1 MELRWQDA
9 YQQFSAAE
17 DEQQLFQRIAAYSKR
32 LGFEYCCYGIRVPLP
47 VSKPAVAIFDTYP
60 DGWMAHYQAKNY
72 IEIDSTVRDG
82 TLSPNMIVWP
92 DVDRIDPCPLW
103 SDAREFGLSVGVAQS
118 SWAARGAFG
127 LLSIARHADRLTPAE
142 INMLTLQ
149 TNWLANLSHSLMS
162 RFMVPKLSPA
172 AGVTLTAREREVLCW
187 TAEGKTACEIGQI
200 LSISE
205 RTVNFHVN
213 NILEKLG
220 ATNKVQ
226 AVVKAISAG
235 LIETP

>member
-1 MELRWQDA
+1 
-9 YQQFSAAE
+9 
-17 DEQQLFQRIAAYSKR
+17 
-32 LGFEYCCYGIRVPLP
+32 
-47 VSKPAVAIFDTYP
+47 
-60 DGWMAHYQAKNY
+60 
-72 IEIDSTVRDG
+72 
-82 TLSPNMIVWP
+82 
-92 DVDRIDPCPLW
+92 
-103 SDAREFGLSVGVAQS
+103 
-118 SWAARGAFG
+118 
-127 LLSIARHADRLTPAE
+127 
-142 INMLTLQ
+142 MLTLQ

-162 RFMVPKLSPA
+162 RFMVPKLGGGA
-172 AGVTLTAREREVLCW
+172 VTLTAREREVLCW

-205 RTVNFHVN
+205 RTVSFHVN

>member
-1 MELRWQDA
+1 LAELQLLVPQGSNPRGPLPAPSTHAGLLRRRGSSAGDEEFSSDWGQFSQPLPLWQDA
-9 YQQFSAAE
+9 
-17 DEQQLFQRIAAYSKR
+17 
-32 LGFEYCCYGIRVPLP
+32 
-47 VSKPAVAIFDTYP
+47 
-60 DGWMAHYQAKNY
+60 
-72 IEIDSTVRDG
+72 RD
-82 TLSPNMIVWP
+82 
-92 DVDRIDPCPLW
+92 
-103 SDAREFGLSVGVAQS
+103 FGLSVGVAQS

-235 LIETP
+235 LIEAP